1 MLIVSPLDETGW
13 SWVIPLR
20 DGTTSIGFVMHQNAS
35 NAKKAT
41 VTAEGQKPTLTE
53 YYLDRLQFVPGVREL
68 IGEKGNMIP
77 ASTKSAADYSY
88 WAPRYSGDHFRIIG
102 DAAKMMTIC
111 KNYFDPYVDDENVKA
126 APVIGLDNVRR
137 LLKDDTE
144 AESDVE
150 PTYKGGFPLL
160 GYIAN
165 MKKGELGLNKTT
177 EGDQEL

>member
-13 SWVIPLR
+13 SWVIPLH
-20 DGTTSIGFVMHQNAS
+20 DGTTSIGFVMHQNTS

-53 YYLDRLQFVPGVREL
+53 YYLDRLQLVPGVREL

-102 DAAKMMTIC
+102 DAASMC
-111 KNYFDPYVDDENVKA
+111 SN
-126 APVIGLDNVRR
+126 
-137 LLKDDTE
+137 
-144 AESDVE
+144 
-150 PTYKGGFPLL
+150 
-160 GYIAN
+160 
-165 MKKGELGLNKTT
+165 
-177 EGDQEL
+177 